1 MSVYLCEVCGMSL
14 GTITC
19 GTCDKVLEHDSI
31 TTEEGVTIYVAKC
44 PDGHGM
50 IKSPTCCGQDMTRQG

>member
-1 MSVYLCEVCGMSL
+1 MSVYVCEVCGMSL

-19 GTCDKVLEHDSI
+19 GSCDKVLEHDSI
-31 TTEEGVTIYVAKC
+31 TTDSGEVIHVSKC

-50 IKSPTCCGQDMTRQG
+50 IKSPTCCGQDMTRRD

>member
-1 MSVYLCEVCGMSL
+1 MSVYVCEVCGMSL

-19 GTCDKVLEHDSI
+19 GACDKVLEHDSI
-31 TTEEGVTIYVAKC
+31 TTDAGDVIHVSKC

-50 IKSPTCCGQDMTRQG
+50 IKSPTCCGQDMTRKD